1 MAVPL
6 LSTKGFMDK
15 DEHLENL
22 VAQRTASLEASLREL
37 ADNQSRLLQT
47 EKLASIGQ
55 LAAGVAHEIN
65 NPVGYIKSNL
75 NTMKGYGG
83 DLTRLLTAYLRL
95 EEIVRNE
102 EVHNKGMARLL
113 DDIAAIRA
121 DIDLGY
127 ILEDCPQVIE
137 ESLEGIERVISIIA
151 DLKNFAHLDGDE
163 FEPADI
169 NSGLE
174 STLNIVWNEL
184 KYKAQVVRDFGSL
197 PEVRCYPQRLNQVFM
212 NILVNAAQAIEE
224 KGTIRIATRAEDE
237 HVVVKI
243 SDDGRGIAPEA
254 LDRIFDPFFTTKE
267 VGKGTGLGLSVA
279 YNIVQSHNGSIEV
292 TSKPGKGTTFTIRIP
307 IDTGDDVSETV
318 APPGG
323 AHGN

>member
-1 MAVPL
+1 ME
-6 LSTKGFMDK
+6 K
-15 DEHLENL
+15 DERLESL
-22 VAQRTASLEASLREL
+22 VAKRTASLEASLREL

-75 NTMKGYGG
+75 NAMKDYGG
-83 DLTRLLTAYLRL
+83 DLARLLTAYLRL
-95 EEIVRNE
+95 EEMVRNDR
-102 EVHNKGMARLL
+102 VHAKGTARLL

-121 DIDLGY
+121 EIDLGY

-137 ESLEGIERVISIIA
+137 ESLEGIERVIGIVA

-163 FEPADI
+163 FERADI

-184 KYKAQVVRDFGSL
+184 KYKAEVVRDFGPL

-224 KGTIRIATRAEDE
+224 KGTIRIATRAEDD
-237 HVVVKI
+237 HVVVEI
-243 SDDGRGIAPEA
+243 SDDGCGIPPEA

-267 VGKGTGLGLSVA
+267 VGKGTGLGLSLA
-279 YNIVQSHNGSIEV
+279 YNIIQSHRGSIEV
-292 TSKPGKGTTFTIRIP
+292 ASRPGKGTTFTIRIP
-307 IDTGDDVSETV
+307 IDAGDDGPETV

-323 AHGN
+323 AHGS